1 MSSEELI
8 PAREFCTFHHVE
20 LSFIHNLHDSGL
32 IGMTIQDGVV
42 FLPSDDLPALEKF
55 VRWHYELA
63 INPEGIEALSHM
75 LQRVKRLLDE
85 NRALRNRLHRYETGG
100 PAGSD
105 AGISPG
111 DFAEL

>member
-20 LSFIHNLHDSGL
+20 LSFIHSLHDSGL
-32 IGMTIQDGVV
+32 IGMTIQDGAA
-42 FLPSDDLPALEKF
+42 FLPTEELPALEKF

-63 INPEGIEALSHM
+63 INPEGIEALSHV
-75 LQRVKRLLDE
+75 LQRVERLLEE
-85 NRALRNRLHRYETGG
+85 NRALRNRLRRYEFSRSTG
-100 PAGSD
+100 
-105 AGISPG
+105 AGIPPA